1 MPPASSSS
9 SSPPSQEPL
18 KFISLPPKSRHSA
31 TVFFIHGLGDTGHG
45 WKPVADMFRLDPALS
60 HVKWILPHSP
70 VRAVQANL
78 GMEMPSWFD
87 IYSFGFNTN
96 EDEVGM
102 IQSARSI
109 NQLIMNEVE
118 SGMDP
123 SRIILG
129 GFSQGA
135 TMSLLTGMM
144 SELKLGGI
152 IVLSGWLTL
161 RSKFKEATST
171 PVFWGQGAQDSLV
184 KSAFGRESADFLV
197 TELGMPVGVPNEC
210 RGLSFI
216 TYDNLGHATNP
227 MELDDVC
234 NWLKKAI
241 PAEKARK

>member
-1 MPPASSSS
+1 MVRGQQN
-9 SSPPSQEPL
+9 PSL
-18 KFISLPPKSRHSA
+18 ALITL
-31 TVFFIHGLGDTGHG
+31 TVID
-45 WKPVADMFRLDPALS
+45 R
-60 HVKWILPHSP
+60 
-70 VRAVQANL
+70 
-78 GMEMPSWFD
+78 FD
-87 IYSFGFNTN
+87 IYSFGFNTD

-161 RSKFKEATST
+161 RSKFKEASCT
-171 PVFWGQGAQDSLV
+171 F
-184 KSAFGRESADFLV
+184 
-197 TELGMPVGVPNEC
+197 
-210 RGLSFI
+210 FI
-216 TYDNLGHATNP
+216 CTIRL
-227 MELDDVC
+227 
-234 NWLKKAI
+234 
-241 PAEKARK
+241 R